1 MELQSG
7 IKYFNRMEAA
17 FKLISALQEGS
28 EDKNYL
34 LTSLSHE
41 DLLLPDGNNGSLVEF
56 SILMQRYVA
65 ALYLIEND
73 SIDATDEQIRS
84 ALERSSAVYNGYES
98 EARLVTVAEGD
109 NNYSKLYQGY
119 HNNNV
124 ALDALKERY
133 LGVKRVRE

>member
-1 MELQSG
+1 MELQEG
-7 IKYFNRMEAA
+7 IKYYNRMSAA
-17 FKLISALQEGS
+17 FDLLKALQEGS
-28 EDKNYL
+28 EEKNYYL
-34 LTSLSHE
+34 SSLSHK
-41 DLLLPDGNNGSLVEF
+41 DLLLPDGNIGSLVEF

-73 SIDATDEQIRS
+73 SIYATDDEIRN
-84 ALERSSAVYNGYES
+84 ALESSIACYTGYES
-98 EARLVTVAEGD
+98 EERLASVANGD
-109 NNYSKLYQGY
+109 NSYSRLYQEY